1 MDIDTNQINQG
12 FLNVAFKEALKRASY
27 SILQHLTASYSIL
40 QHLTA
45 SYSILQHLT
54 ASYS

>member
-27 SILQHLTASYSIL
+27 SILQHLIVNKTIML
-40 QHLTA
+40 
-45 SYSILQHLT
+45 
-54 ASYS
+54 